1 MKKILLFFLLSNIL
15 FCQERLFIENQ
26 HFQTGIDSQNENYLV
41 FDNSNFYYFKK
52 FNSNTWNKQNILF
65 NEIPTSTDFPYNFF
79 HIKDKNYFV
88 HKGCGT
94 VYEFRNDSIIRIDN
108 SFEHK
113 SQFNASTFIYH
124 DEIYYFG
131 GYGLFTF
138 KNILTKYDF
147 KTREWEL
154 VKYSDYNN
162 IPKPRSHALTYLID
176 DDLYV
181 IGGFT
186 ENYETNLTTTTNKAL
201 NDIWKLNLTTKKWT
215 FLGNL
220 KNKNFHIIEKLGYLA
235 SKNNLFFDNGKL
247 YQIDFKNEILKSTEP
262 KGKYTFSLL
271 EQYNSKTNEIF
282 YVLSNS
288 DESNRKYE
296 IIVENFDDYKSDF
309 VNEDDLFESNNSTQN
324 ILLTLAFLSIS
335 LVAFYFLKKK
345 RKPQYEN
352 KIILKDSNFY
362 YKDKVISN
370 LSNEE
375 NELLHFFFKHKHQAL
390 PMNEVVDFFSKND
403 ATPYNTLTKKK
414 DLVLNGLKQKLAF
427 ILEVEEEDLFI
438 TQKNTEDKRIKE
450 IQLNP
455 RHF

>member
-1 MKKILLFFLLSNIL
+1 MKKNLFFFLLSNIL

-65 NEIPTSTDFPYNFF
+65 NEIPTSKDFPYNFF
-79 HIKDKNYFV
+79 HIKHKNYFV

-113 SQFNASTFIYH
+113 SQFNASTFIYY

-147 KTREWEL
+147 KTRQWEL

-162 IPKPRSHALTYLID
+162 IPDPRSHVLSYLID

-235 SKNNLFFDNGKL
+235 SKNNLVFDNGKL
-247 YQIDFKNEILKSTEP
+247 YQIDFKNDILKSTEP
-262 KGKYTFSLL
+262 KDKYTFSLL

-288 DESNRKYE
+288 
-296 IIVENFDDYKSDF
+296 
-309 VNEDDLFESNNSTQN
+309 
-324 ILLTLAFLSIS
+324 
-335 LVAFYFLKKK
+335 
-345 RKPQYEN
+345 P
-352 KIILKDSNFY
+352 
-362 YKDKVISN
+362 
-370 LSNEE
+370 
-375 NELLHFFFKHKHQAL
+375 
-390 PMNEVVDFFSKND
+390 
-403 ATPYNTLTKKK
+403 
-414 DLVLNGLKQKLAF
+414 
-427 ILEVEEEDLFI
+427 
-438 TQKNTEDKRIKE
+438 
-450 IQLNP
+450 
-455 RHF
+455 